1 MGKHLAIYLRLSS
14 EDINVRSNR
23 LNDESDSIRNQRL
36 LVEQYISGKPEL
48 AKYPT
53 VEYSDDGYSGTNFD
67 RPGVKR
73 LLERVK
79 TGEVACIV
87 VKDLSRFGRNYLE
100 VGDYLEHIFPL
111 LGVRFIAVNDHYDSS
126 KHIGSTGGIDVAFR
140 NLIHQRYAQDL
151 SEKIKSSRHMQMKK
165 GKFVSHCPYGYMRH
179 PTQKHQMVIDPNTAP
194 IVREIFQ
201 SAISGKRTTEIAAM
215 LNEKGVAT
223 PMAYKKWHKAH
234 IQNDLMWSHQA
245 VLRIIKDYKYTGAMV
260 TFKCGNETVRARS
273 QTRYKPEDWV
283 IVEGCHEP
291 IVSKEIYQKANDTI
305 RKVKYNAPMRTD
317 CKDRLYYCGCCGR
330 RLRKT
335 YGLDEY
341 FSCQTPLYQKDAA
354 CATIQWSKS
363 ALEEI
368 LIQAYRMQLRLM
380 EDELRKS
387 IQRTTKDLLGECR
400 RKQRPLSKELSTYE
414 GSNLR
419 LYESYRAGKLSR
431 EEFIQKKE
439 GISNRQKELKTQLE
453 ELMQEEQRLME
464 ESAQQEDQEQR
475 SREMI
480 QQLILS
486 DDQIRPFMYEA
497 VKRVDV
503 YPSSD
508 LEITWNFTDSKQ
520 KVN

>member
-1 MGKHLAIYLRLSS
+1 MKKHLAIYLRLSS
-14 EDINVRSNR
+14 EDMNARSNK

-36 LVEQYISGKPEL
+36 LIEQYISGDPEL
-48 AKYPT
+48 ARYPT
-53 VEYSDDGYSGTNFD
+53 LEYSDDGYSGTNFD
-67 RPGVKR
+67 RPGVRR
-73 LLERVK
+73 LLEKVK
-79 TGEVACIV
+79 TGEIVCIV

-126 KHIGSTGGIDVAFR
+126 KHVGSTGGIDVAFR
-140 NLIHQRYAQDL
+140 NLVYQRYAQDL
-151 SEKIKSSRHMQMKK
+151 SEKIKSSRHMQMRK

-201 SAISGKRTTEIAAM
+201 AAISGKRTTEIAAM

-291 IVSKEIYQKANDTI
+291 IVSKETYQKANDTI
-305 RKVKYNAPMRTD
+305 RKVKYNAPKRTD

-341 FSCQTPLYQKDAA
+341 FSCQTPLYQKNAA
-354 CATIQWSKS
+354 CASIQWSKS
-363 ALEEI
+363 VLEDI
-368 LIQAYRMQLRLM
+368 LLRAYRMQLNLM
-380 EDELRKS
+380 EDELH
-387 IQRTTKDLLGECR
+387 QRSLSNKADPVGECR
-400 RKQRPLSKELSTYE
+400 KKQRQLSSELSSHD

-419 LYESYRAGKLSR
+419 LYEAYRAGNLSR
-431 EEFIQKKE
+431 EEFLQKKE
-439 GISNRQKELKTQLE
+439 AMNSRQTELKTKLE
-453 ELMQEEQRLME
+453 ELRQEERQLME
-464 ESAQQEDQEQR
+464 ESARQEDQEQR
-475 SREMI
+475 AWEMI
-480 QQLILS
+480 RQIILS
-486 DDQIRPFMYEA
+486 DDQLKPFMYEA
-497 VKRVDV
+497 IKRVDV
-503 YPSSD
+503 YPSME

-520 KVN
+520 TVR